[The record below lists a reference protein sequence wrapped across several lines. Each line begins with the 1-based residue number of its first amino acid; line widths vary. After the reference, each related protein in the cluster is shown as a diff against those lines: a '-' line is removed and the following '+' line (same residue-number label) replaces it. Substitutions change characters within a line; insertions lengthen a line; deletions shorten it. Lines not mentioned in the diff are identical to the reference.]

1 MQIKKLCQLPFHR
14 HRPSRQG
21 RSLMPGS
28 AMRMRVS
35 VGIVFADV
43 NGLKRI
49 NDEGCQARFPSPVHT
64 WNSALR

>member
-1 MQIKKLCQLPFHR
+1 
-14 HRPSRQG
+14 
-21 RSLMPGS
+21 MPGS

-49 NDEGCQARFPSPVHT
+49 NDEGCQTRFPNPVHT